1 MKAKDMFEEL
11 KYEKW
16 ESNEII
22 IYKREQKSIRFNLM
36 NTPYLKK
43 DSISI
48 FFEPDEAVYEQ
59 EIVLTYDELR
69 AINKQ
74 VEELGWNNASN

>member
-43 DSISI
+43 DSVSI